1 MICEDQ
7 TANKIWKYLEWSVN
21 KVISNIEHIANK
33 RAQMGHPV
41 NSGMKLGCLL
51 CGVQPHLHLYTAA
64 CKAQW
69 ESIALSKAS
78 NPTEA
83 SSAELKLKLKHL
95 FNTAAMGLH
104 NYKESAHLKEQE
116 VNNVTL
122 VTQFTNN
129 NQSGYQ
135 HHQQPTQAQNQQN
148 PTRNQVTCWNCDG
161 TAGGKPDNGWIW
173 DTGADVHICKDELIM
188 TDLQHING
196 CIQQAQGHSSMTLSS
211 EKSPTHYGLDKN
223 CIDASDHSKVY
234 ISRDVRFN
242 TEVLSD
248 AIMDINTNCTSQNI
262 ENNSPIWDL
271 DDNLAINNVLCD
283 PAPHNAH
290 T

>member
-7 TANKIWKYLEWSVN
+7 TANKIWKYLEWRYSKVGSVN

-196 CIQQAQGHSSMTLSS
+196 CIQQAQGHSSMTLW
-211 EKSPTHYGLDKN
+211 EK
-223 CIDASDHSKVY
+223 
-234 ISRDVRFN
+234 
-242 TEVLSD
+242 
-248 AIMDINTNCTSQNI
+248 
-262 ENNSPIWDL
+262 
-271 DDNLAINNVLCD
+271 
-283 PAPHNAH
+283 
-290 T
+290 